1 MESQVIPQLGSFVEN
16 MVLYPKTTVRQ
27 TNLCNI
33 KSVMRLHGW
42 HRVHT
47 TIFKGLFKVF
57 SRITFSFQGPRTR
70 EVILQI
76 VQEDFKRTLR
86 LELFA
91 PPTFFCTLVLN

>member
-16 MVLYPKTTVRQ
+16 MVLSPKTTVRQ

-47 TIFKGLFKVF
+47 PFLEDF
-57 SRITFSFQGPRTR
+57 SRTTFSFQGPRTR
-70 EVILQI
+70 ELILQI